1 MATSSRQSKYVT
13 QRGKQD
19 KFEKLIQSGTHWD
32 PCATNEHHVTSID
45 KSLKQQTAFHPQLQ
59 HKTKAS
65 KKVAPVVACFNF
77 IDPPAQVS
85 LFLAHPLLTSPDLF
99 DIRRVRQLLRQSPS
113 GGTPADSIKM
123 GKSTA
128 PCHALE
134 ADRWPQ
140 TRFHESFIAFHST
153 DTVYANQRNRI
164 NPEPMTRNGK
174 VISRNMA
181 ARHLQFKSAAN
192 VSSRGA
198 NTSILFLHFFF
209 TMITSAVWHRVPPVG
224 PEGPECVT
232 CSVGVTRI
240 NRGKPVTMVTSVPNP
255 AESSRL

>member
-85 LFLAHPLLTSPDLF
+85 LFLATHFSLRPTFSTSDECVNYS
-99 DIRRVRQLLRQSPS
+99 D
-113 GGTPADSIKM
+113 K
-123 GKSTA
+123 
-128 PCHALE
+128 
-134 ADRWPQ
+134 
-140 TRFHESFIAFHST
+140 
-153 DTVYANQRNRI
+153 
-164 NPEPMTRNGK
+164 
-174 VISRNMA
+174 
-181 ARHLQFKSAAN
+181 
-192 VSSRGA
+192 
-198 NTSILFLHFFF
+198 
-209 TMITSAVWHRVPPVG
+209 VPPVG
-224 PEGPECVT
+224 LR
-232 CSVGVTRI
+232 RI
-240 NRGKPVTMVTSVPNP
+240 RLKWENQRRRAMHSKRTDGLRHVSMNL
-255 AESSRL
+255 SSPFIRQTLFMQINETG